1 MEEKAF
7 CNLTEQM
14 FLYYL
19 INVWK
24 TKQTKLIK
32 ENSFSPYR
40 ASPLPRV
47 PMEKFHLA

>member
-14 FLYYL
+14 SLYYL

-32 ENSFSPYR
+32 ENSFPPCR
-40 ASPLPRV
+40 PLPRV